1 MKWLLFA
8 FLISFSMLH
17 SQDYDAIRKNYQ
29 KAVSDKMICKE
40 MLNHFENKNNTGLDL
55 AYEGAFQAIWAKHAI
70 NPLEK
75 LTTFKKGKK
84 NIEKAVKQNPNLI
97 ETRFLR
103 YSIQKE
109 SPAFLGYKSNID
121 EDKMLLNRNIKDV
134 DDIILKQMIIDIL
147 KS

>member
-29 KAVSDKMICKE
+29 KAVSDKKICKE
-40 MLNHFENKNNTGLDL
+40 MLKHFENKSNTGLDL
-55 AYEGAFQAIWAKHAI
+55 AYQGAFQAVWAKHAI
-70 NPLEK
+70 DPFEK
-75 LTTFKKGKK
+75 LTTFRKGKK
-84 NIEKAVKQNPNLI
+84 NLDKAVKQNPNLI

-109 SPAFLGYKSNID
+109 SPAFLGY
-121 EDKMLLNRNIKDV
+121 
-134 DDIILKQMIIDIL
+134 
-147 KS
+147 

>member
-1 MKWLLFA
+1 
-8 FLISFSMLH
+8 MLH

-29 KAVSDKMICKE
+29 KAVSDKIICKE
-40 MLNHFENKNNTGLDL
+40 MLKHFENKNNTGLDL

-121 EDKMLLNRNIKDV
+121 EDKMLLNRNIKNV
-134 DDIILKQMIIDIL
+134 EDIILKQMIINIL

>member
-1 MKWLLFA
+1 MKWLVSA
-8 FLISFSMLH
+8 FIVCFSVLH
-17 SQDYDAIRKNYQ
+17 AQDYDIVRKNYQ
-29 KAVSDKMICKE
+29 KAVSDKKICKE
-40 MLNHFENKNNTGLDL
+40 MLKHFENKSNTGLDL
-55 AYEGAFQAIWAKHAI
+55 AYQGAFQAVWAKHASD
-70 NPLEK
+70 PFEK
-75 LTTFKKGKK
+75 LTTFRKGKK
-84 NIEKAVKQNPNLI
+84 NLDKAVKQNPNLI